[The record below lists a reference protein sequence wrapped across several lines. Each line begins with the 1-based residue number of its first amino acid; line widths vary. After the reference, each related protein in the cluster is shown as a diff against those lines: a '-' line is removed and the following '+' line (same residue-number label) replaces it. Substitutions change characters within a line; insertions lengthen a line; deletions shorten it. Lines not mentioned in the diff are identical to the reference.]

1 MERRVKGEF
10 GGRRGGKTFSQLMAD
25 AARPLRHPAFEPAQ
39 QKVAHADFAGLEARV
54 LGIDEASHIRD
65 AMLYGTGVQ
74 QTWRASGTVSD
85 SLTSYSDA
93 QLVMEMIKRGYA
105 VAKARDGAIPE
116 VLTDAD

>member
-25 AARPLRHPAFEPAQ
+25 AARPLRYPAFEPTQ
-39 QKVAHADFAGLEARV
+39 QKVAHTDFAGLEARI
-54 LGIDEASHIRD
+54 LGFDEASHIRD

-74 QTWRASGTVSD
+74 QTWRSSGTVAD

-105 VAKARDGAIPE
+105 VAKASGGRVPE
-116 VLTDAD
+116 VLRD